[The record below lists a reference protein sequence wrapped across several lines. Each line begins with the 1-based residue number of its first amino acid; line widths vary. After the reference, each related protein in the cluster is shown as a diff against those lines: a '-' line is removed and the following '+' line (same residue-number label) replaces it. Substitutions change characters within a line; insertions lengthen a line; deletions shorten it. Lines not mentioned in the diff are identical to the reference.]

1 MATTIKT
8 RMVAAPRRTNRSSS
22 SSAGFWVRLG
32 ILVQVIALLAGI
44 FMLYSYRVS
53 LGQKLTVTAR
63 DTARIKQEIHE
74 LDRELEALRLKRESF
89 TDWPYVRDRI
99 EKYGLNLRPTEPAQ
113 RRRLIIGGA
122 AEVAA
127 SRVITA
133 QR

>member
-1 MATTIKT
+1 M
-8 RMVAAPRRTNRSSS
+8 
-22 SSAGFWVRLG
+22 
-32 ILVQVIALLAGI
+32 VQVIALLAGI
-44 FMLYSYRVS
+44 FMLYSYSVS
-53 LGQKLTVTAR
+53 LGQKQIVTTR
-63 DTARIKQEIHE
+63 GIARINQEIHE

-99 EKYGLNLRPTEPAQ
+99 EKYGLNLRPTEPSQ
-113 RRRLIIGGA
+113 RRRLVIGGS

>member
-1 MATTIKT
+1 
-8 RMVAAPRRTNRSSS
+8 
-22 SSAGFWVRLG
+22 
-32 ILVQVIALLAGI
+32 
-44 FMLYSYRVS
+44 MLYSYRVS
-53 LGQKLTVTAR
+53 LGQKLTVAAR
-63 DTARIKQEIHE
+63 ETARIKQEIHE

>member
-53 LGQKLTVTAR
+53 LGQKLTVAAR
-63 DTARIKQEIHE
+63 ETARIKQEIHE